1 MNTRHG
7 AYFGWVLPALITLI
21 LLQVG
26 YSKPVWAQQEVTSD
40 IYRYR
45 ERVATGYYEGYEVS
59 PRRMRA
65 RIEIPGVKRGLFP
78 FGSASSEVRLRGRLP
93 DSHRGLK
100 FYERNTC
107 IDCHPREARDLHS
120 TRAGITC
127 RQCHGPEPIPAI
139 NYYYSPLNPIRR
151 HAYVCAKCHEGATA
165 NFAGFHVHE
174 PPAGSLETLTNFPV
188 LFIVYWAMILLL
200 LGTLAFF
207 VPHAFM
213 VGFRELTE
221 TRAFSAVLRP
231 MEGLMGL
238 PKKWV
243 ASVIHFFNTVMKNL
257 SPKGKTRKNEADD
270 AD

>member
-7 AYFGWVLPALITLI
+7 ACFGWVLPALITLI
-21 LLQVG
+21 LLQSG
-26 YSKPVWAQQEVTSD
+26 YSNPVWAQQEVTSD

-65 RIEIPGVKRGLFP
+65 RIEVPGVKRGLFP

-93 DSHRGLK
+93 DSHSGLK

-174 PPAGSLETLTNFPV
+174 PPAGSLETLTDFPV
-188 LFIVYWAMILLL
+188 LFIAYWGMILLL

-231 MEGLMGL
+231 MEGLLGL

-243 ASVIHFFNTVMKNL
+243 ASVIHLFHTVMKNL